1 MLATELKVSSLFQS
15 QGANSQISNI
25 SANKDLPAGAF
36 DQFQLIG
43 NVGLPQGGEQG

>member
-25 SANKDLPAGAF
+25 SANKDLPVGAF

-43 NVGLPQGGEQG
+43 NVGVPQGGEQG